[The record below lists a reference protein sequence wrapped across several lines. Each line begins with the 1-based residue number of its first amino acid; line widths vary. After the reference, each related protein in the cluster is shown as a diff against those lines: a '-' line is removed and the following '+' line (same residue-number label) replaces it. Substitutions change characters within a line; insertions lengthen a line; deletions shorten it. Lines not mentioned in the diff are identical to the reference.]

1 MEEKKR
7 KILNIV
13 KEIAVGA
20 LAFIIPLILL
30 VILMNSNHI
39 SLGGYKNY
47 TIMMIDMQSEYICY
61 MRDLRNILLHDG
73 SLVYTTEKVFG
84 GDYLSI
90 FTFYLASPFNLFVV
104 FFKEETIPLFF
115 VWSSIIKMAFA
126 SLNFYLLTRLT
137 GKFTYQKIIFA
148 IGYGFV
154 SYSFIYM
161 SNYMWLDGVMILPL
175 VALGI
180 HLIKVKKH
188 YWVYSL
194 AIAYSLMTSWYIGF
208 MVCMFSVLYFHYVY
222 IKHFSIHKKPSE
234 LAAFPIRYA
243 IFSLVGGLLSVT
255 YWFVAFM
262 HLSGTKAFS
271 EIPPL
276 KFFSLSML
284 LSGFL
289 ENNYAQANLIRQY
302 HSYISMFVGVVP
314 LVFSITF
321 FFNKK
326 YTIREKIAL
335 AMLFTFYIVMS
346 SNRITAALLHGGKE
360 PTWFPGR
367 YSFIIGFIVCYVA
380 SLSADE
386 AEKLHPAFYSVPVVV
401 GVATL
406 LIVKYTKHSDFL
418 TRYPISTPSA
428 VMFFVT
434 IAFGFVISLVNI
446 LPIKKLDDWKIKLYL
461 PHALVLLVIIQGV
474 SVYRGGDK
482 VLKVNT
488 TATETERVQL
498 QTYEDY
504 LKDDAYTEA
513 FNFIKQYDKNKFDS
527 AFYRMESTFNRPG
540 NYNQIDNNPMFYSY
554 SGLSN
559 FSSSS
564 KKEVES
570 YMSKVGYHYNGFFS
584 KFQAGSTYSI
594 TSLLGIKYILEN
606 PNEYKNNHPYYL
618 DYNTCQKLYTVIND
632 VNFYYNPNAV
642 NLGFVSDKTNVYYI
656 NEGTRAESGTV
667 YWFDHF
673 EYQNSIFKTM
683 VRSIDEDIFKPLTI
697 TKMTKSSSLEYEE
710 DEFGFKTFK
719 NIKKGDYV
727 NIEFTVPNEGRA
739 YPLYFSEKNYYKN
752 ASFYIDNHP
761 YAINTYWNKGIFSF
775 PDTKNHKHTLYIRF
789 SENAENVYLR
799 PELYYEDL
807 SVSQKYFDNIK
818 KQEFIVDKVT
828 NGVTKKAFTG
838 HINVIDDNKMLVFT
852 IPHESGISVYV
863 DGKKA
868 KTMTKYNIFTAIDL
882 SSYKLGEHK
891 VTIQYQDKYLAVSL
905 PIFFISLGG
914 FVPLV
919 VFYTK
924 VEEALI
930 GKMKNRKR
938 KEEAE

>member
-1 MEEKKR
+1 MEEKTIR
-7 KILNIV
+7 KINII
-13 KEIAVGA
+13 KEIAMIA
-20 LAFIIPLILL
+20 LSFIVTLVLLI
-30 VILMNSNHI
+30 ILMNSNHI
-39 SLGGYKNY
+39 SLGGYKNL

-61 MRDLRNILLHDG
+61 MRDLRQILLHGG
-73 SLVYTTEKVFG
+73 SFIYTAEKVFG

-104 FFKEETIPLFF
+104 FFKEEAIPLFF

-126 SLNFYLLTRLT
+126 SLNFYLLVRLT

-180 HLIKVKKH
+180 HLIKAKKH

-222 IKHFSIHKKPSE
+222 VKHFSVKNKPSE

-271 EIPPL
+271 EIPPN
-276 KFFSLSML
+276 KFFSISML

-314 LVFSITF
+314 LVFAITF
-321 FFNKK
+321 FFNGK
-326 YTIREKIAL
+326 YTTREKIAL
-335 AMLFTFYIVMS
+335 AILFTFYMVMS

-367 YSFIIGFIVCYVA
+367 YSFIIGFIVCYIA

-386 AEKLHPAFYSVPVVV
+386 AEKLHPAFYSVPTVV
-401 GVATL
+401 GIAVL
-406 LIVKYTKHSDFL
+406 LVVKYTHHSEFME
-418 TRYPISTPSA
+418 RYPISVPSA
-428 VMFFVT
+428 VMYFVS
-434 IAFGFVISLVNI
+434 IGFAFVISLVNI

-461 PHALVLLVIIQGV
+461 PHALVLLVIVQGF
-474 SVYRGGDK
+474 SIYRGGDK
-482 VLKVNT
+482 VLKVN
-488 TATETERVQL
+488 ADENQF
-498 QTYEDY
+498 QTYETY
-504 LKDDAYTEA
+504 LKDDAYTSA
-513 FNFIKQYDKNKFDS
+513 FNVIKQYDKNKYNS

-606 PNEYKNNHPYYL
+606 PAEYKNYHPYYL
-618 DYNTCQKLYTVIND
+618 DYNTFQKLAMTEKD

-642 NLGFVSDKTNVYYI
+642 NLGFVSDKTSSYFI
-656 NEGTRAESGTV
+656 NEGYRSELGNM

-673 EYQNSIFKTM
+673 EYQNTIFKTM
-683 VRSIDEDIFKPLTI
+683 HSEINEDIFKPLTV
-697 TKMTKSSSLEYEE
+697 TKVTTSPSLEYDE
-710 DEFGFKTFK
+710 DEFGIRTYKE
-719 NIKKGDYV
+719 IKKYDSIR
-727 NIEFTVPNEGRA
+727 IEFTVPSEGTS

-752 ASFYIDNHP
+752 ANFYIDGRSYP
-761 YAINTYWNKGIFSF
+761 INTYWNKGIFSF
-775 PDTKNHKHTLYIRF
+775 PDTANHKHTLNITF
-789 SENAENVYLR
+789 TEGTQNVSIR

-807 SVSQKYFDNIK
+807 SVMQKYFDKIK
-818 KQEFIVDKVT
+818 EQEFVVDKVK
-828 NGVTKKAFTG
+828 NSATKKSFVG
-838 HINVIDDNKMLVFT
+838 HIDIKDNNKHLVFT

-882 SSYKLGEHK
+882 SSYSTGTHK
-891 VTIQYQDKYLAVSL
+891 VTIQYQDKYLSISL
-905 PIFFISLGG
+905 PIFFVSIGG

-919 VFYTK
+919 LFYTK
-924 VEEALI
+924 IEESI
-930 GKMKNRKR
+930 VNRIKNHKKK
-938 KEEAE
+938 KEE

>member
-1 MEEKKR
+1 MEPKSLKK
-7 KILNIV
+7 LNII
-13 KEIAVGA
+13 KEIAMGL
-20 LAFIIPLILL
+20 LAFVIPFVLLI
-30 VILMNSNHI
+30 ILMNSNHI
-39 SLGGYKNY
+39 ALGGYKNY

-61 MRDLRNILLHDG
+61 IRDLRNILLHGG

-90 FTFYLASPFNLFVV
+90 FTFYLASPFNLFVI
-104 FFKEETIPLFF
+104 FFKEEAIPLFF

-126 SLNFYLLTRLT
+126 SLNFYLLTRIT

-180 HLIKVKKH
+180 HLIKAKKH

-222 IKHFSIHKKPSE
+222 VKHFSIHKRPSE

-243 IFSLVGGLLSVT
+243 VFSLVGGLISVT

-271 EIPPL
+271 EIPPN
-276 KFFSLSML
+276 KFFSISML

-314 LVFSITF
+314 LVFALTF
-321 FFNKK
+321 FFNGK
-326 YTIREKIAL
+326 YSIREKIAL
-335 AMLFTFYIVMS
+335 AILFTFYMVMS

-360 PTWFPGR
+360 PTWFPAR
-367 YSFIIGFIVCYVA
+367 YSFIIGFIVCYIA

-386 AEKLHPAFYSVPVVV
+386 AEKLHPAFYSIPTVIGIVV
-401 GVATL
+401 L
-406 LIVKYTKHSDFL
+406 LVVKYTKHSEFMEK
-418 TRYPISTPSA
+418 YPISTPSA
-428 VMFFVT
+428 IMFFVT
-434 IAFGFVISLVNI
+434 IAFAFVISIINI
-446 LPIKKLDDWKIKLYL
+446 LPIKKLDDWKIKLYV
-461 PHALVLLVIIQGV
+461 PHALILLVIIQGI
-474 SVYRGGDK
+474 SIYRGGNK
-482 VLKVNT
+482 VLSVNV
-488 TATETERVQL
+488 EENQL
-498 QTYEDY
+498 QTYETY

-513 FNFIKQYDKNKFDS
+513 FNAIKEYDKNKFDS

-594 TSLLGIKYILEN
+594 TSLLGVKYILEN
-606 PNEYKNNHPYYL
+606 KNEYRNYHPYYL
-618 DYNTCQKLYTVIND
+618 DHNKLKKLAMTVND
-632 VNFYYNPNAV
+632 VEFYYNPNAV
-642 NLGFVSDKTNVYYI
+642 NLGFVSDKTSSYFI
-656 NEGTRAESGTV
+656 NEGNRSESGNM

-673 EYQNSIFKTM
+673 EYQNTIFKTM
-683 VRSIDEDIFKPLTI
+683 YRSIDEDIFKPLTI
-697 TKMTKSSSLEYEE
+697 TKVITSPKIEFDE
-710 DEFGFKTFK
+710 DEFGIRTYKDIKTY
-719 NIKKGDYV
+719 NSIR
-727 NIEFTVPNEGRA
+727 IEFTVPSDGIN
-739 YPLYFSEKNYYKN
+739 YPLYFSEKNYFKN
-752 ASFYIDNHP
+752 ATFYIDGRTYP
-761 YAINTYWNKGIFSF
+761 INTYWNKGIFSF
-775 PDTKNHKHTLYIRF
+775 PDTVNHKHILTIRF
-789 SENAENVYLR
+789 NEDVSKVTLR

-807 SVSQKYFDNIK
+807 DVSQKYFDKIK
-818 KQEFIVDKVT
+818 EQEFVVDKVQ
-828 NGVTKKAFTG
+828 NSITKKVFKG
-838 HINVIDDNKMLVFT
+838 HVNVLNNNKHLIFT
-852 IPHESGISVYV
+852 IPHEDGISVYV

-882 SSYKLGEHK
+882 SNYSKGTHE
-891 VTIQYQDKYLAVSL
+891 VSIQYKDKYLSISL
-905 PIFFISLGG
+905 PVFFVSIAG

-919 VFYTK
+919 LFYTK
-924 VEEALI
+924 VEEKIINSI
-930 GKMKNRKR
+930 GGHKKKK
-938 KEEAE
+938 KE